1 MKKTTLLFLIL
12 TQFSISAQITIPI
25 NLKGVVSKKISSKIL
40 EGSKV
45 EIIELTDNID
55 PYPSPNL
62 TAAAYP
68 SNTATIFINGE
79 TESVSLNQIEKIT
92 VIPTNSR
99 EFWTNQALNHSIYK
113 NLLSKGY
120 QYKLRSEL
128 EDDAIEYL
136 NYIKSNSLSFDDSYL
151 ESYLYSL
158 TYRIY
163 PTSISDGRP
172 GILNIKILKDITPNA
187 FIFPN
192 GTMFV
197 TTGLLSTINSEE
209 ELIGVL
215 AHEIS
220 HFVLDH
226 SVLNINKAIQRK
238 KNAEFWA
245 GFATVAA
252 AATEGYLMS
261 KNSYYR
267 PGALTYSTAVIAQSI
282 ANSIEERM
290 GLKYSREQEVEADKC
305 AVELMKFISVNPLAL
320 SSALNK
326 IKSYCV
332 LNGNYLALSG
342 EGSHPAL
349 DLRIKEIGQ
358 PTIFNDI
365 KYDRKIS
372 FVNTFNSIVELNNQ
386 HFISCINLA
395 KRNIDANVA
404 TEDDYLL
411 IATATLNMFDNEQKN
426 LEALE
431 LINRAKSLKIQPS
444 SYMTKQEAI
453 VLIRLKKLVEAKLCL
468 QKYKDELDF
477 EKQNN
482 DKIIGSQQ
490 WSIVNSYIN
499 RESEWTVKMISKVDK
514 L

>member
-1 MKKTTLLFLIL
+1 MRKTAILFLVL
-12 TQFSISAQITIPI
+12 FQLSVNAQVTITL
-25 NLKGVVSKKISSKIL
+25 NLKGVANKKVSSKIT

-45 EIIELTDNID
+45 EIIEIKDNVN
-55 PYPSPNL
+55 PNVENEVSY
-62 TAAAYP
+62 AI
-68 SNTATIFINGE
+68 NTAIILINGE
-79 TESVSLNQIEKIT
+79 TESVSFNQLDKFT
-92 VIPTNSR
+92 FTPTNSK
-99 EFWTNQALNHSIYK
+99 EFWINQALKQSTYK
-113 NLLSKGY
+113 NLLSKGF
-120 QYKLRSEL
+120 QYNLRSDL

-136 NYIKSNSLSFDDSYL
+136 NYVRNNNLCFDDSYL

-158 TYRIY
+158 AYQIY
-163 PTSISDGRP
+163 PISISDGRP
-172 GILNIKILKDITPNA
+172 GILNIKILKDFTPNA
-187 FIFPN
+187 FIMPN

-197 TTGLLSTINSEE
+197 TTGLISTINSEE

-226 SVLNINKAIQRK
+226 SVININKAIQRK

-282 ANSIEERM
+282 ANSIDERM
-290 GLKYSREQEVEADKC
+290 GLKYSRSQEIEADNC
-305 AVELMKFISVNPLAL
+305 AVELMRFISVNPLAL

-326 IKSYCV
+326 IKKYCI
-332 LNGNYLALSG
+332 LNGNFLALSG

-349 DLRIKEIGQ
+349 ELRIQTIGKPTLFNEIS
-358 PTIFNDI
+358 
-365 KYDRKIS
+365 YDRKIS
-372 FVNTFNSIVELNNQ
+372 FINTFNSIVELNNQ
-386 HFISCINLA
+386 HFVSCINLA

-411 IATATLNMFDNEQKN
+411 VAIATINMFDNEQKN

-431 LINRAKSLKIQPS
+431 LINKAKSLKVFPS
-444 SYMTKQEAI
+444 LNLSKQEAI
-453 VLIRLKKLVEAKLCL
+453 VLIRLKRLSDAKLCL
-468 QKYKDELDF
+468 QKYREELDN
-477 EKQNN
+477 ERLNN
-482 DKIIGSQQ
+482 SKVIEAQQ
-490 WSIVNSYIN
+490 WSSSNMYIN
-499 RESEWTVKMISKVDK
+499 KEYEWTVKMINKVDK

>member
-1 MKKTTLLFLIL
+1 MKKTVLLFFILI
-12 TQFSISAQITIPI
+12 QISVSAQVTITI
-25 NLKGVVSKKISSKIL
+25 NLKGVTNKKVSSKIT
-40 EGSKV
+40 EGSKI
-45 EIIELTDNID
+45 EIIELTDNVD
-55 PYPSPNL
+55 PYSTS
-62 TAAAYP
+62 TAPAYP
-68 SNTATIFINGE
+68 TNTATVLVNGV
-79 TESVSLNQIEKIT
+79 TESISYSQLEKINI
-92 VIPTNSR
+92 IPTNSK
-99 EFWTNQALNHSIYK
+99 EFWTNQALKQSTYK
-113 NLLSKGY
+113 NLLTKGF
-120 QYKLRSEL
+120 QYNLRREL

-136 NYIKSNSLSFDDSYL
+136 NYIKNNNLSFDDSYL

-172 GILNIKILKDITPNA
+172 GILNIKILKDFKPNA

-226 SVLNINKAIQRK
+226 SVININKAIQRK

-245 GFATVAA
+245 AFATVAA
-252 AATEGYLMS
+252 AATEGYMMS
-261 KNSYYR
+261 KNTYYR

-290 GLKYSREQEVEADKC
+290 GLIYSREQEMEADKC
-305 AVELMKFISVNPLAL
+305 AVELMKFISVNPVAL
-320 SSALNK
+320 SSALQK
-326 IKSYCV
+326 IKSYCI

-349 DLRIKEIGQ
+349 DLRIKQIGL
-358 PTIFNDI
+358 PTVFNDM

-372 FVNTFNSIVELNNQ
+372 FINTFNSIVELNNQ
-386 HFISCINLA
+386 HFVSSINLA

-431 LINRAKSLKIQPS
+431 FINKAKSLKVYPS
-444 SYMTKQEAI
+444 LNMSKQEAI
-453 VLIRLKKLVEAKLCL
+453 VLIRLNKLSEAKSCL
-468 QKYKDELDF
+468 QKYKEELDS
-477 EKQNN
+477 ERLNN
-482 DKIIGSQQ
+482 IKIIDSQQ

-499 RESEWTVKMISKVDK
+499 RENEWTVKMISKVDK